1 MRDVESG
8 THHCSEQ
15 LHCIWPRAHAE
26 LYLVDF
32 ERLPN
37 ELQRSRNLCERDVP
51 MEKFAIGLEFFE
63 NIFVLSLT
71 ISARSSHLEVL
82 SKRNTGQDS

>member
-1 MRDVESG
+1 
-8 THHCSEQ
+8 
-15 LHCIWPRAHAE
+15 
-26 LYLVDF
+26 
-32 ERLPN
+32 
-37 ELQRSRNLCERDVP
+37 